1 MPEYAI
7 HRPNF
12 SETTTNDWEFPTQ
25 QSFETDDLSTIA
37 DHFLLSA
44 SGFADPDSFDDLELP
59 VITPYG
65 RLSLNAL
72 FAARHGPYSVERI
85 EGLDGETEAEVK
97 NLIDDLGCE
106 QFEAYRDVT
115 VTGSEWARATGN
127 GLPNPAGGIA
137 DRFAGASQ
145 PSYSSGRAA
154 VGMVALALGA
164 LAVRRST
171 TRS

>member
-7 HRPNF
+7 HRPSF
-12 SETTTNDWEFPTQ
+12 SETTTNDWEFPTEQ
-25 QSFETDDLSTIA
+25 DFETDDLSAVA

-44 SGFADPDSFDDLELP
+44 SGFEDPDSFDDLELP
-59 VITPYG
+59 VVTPYG

-85 EGLDGETEAEVK
+85 EALGGETEVEVK
-97 NLIDDLGCE
+97 ALIDDLGRE
-106 QFEAYRDVT
+106 QFEAYKDVT
-115 VTGSEWARATGN
+115 VTGLEWAQATGS

-137 DRFAGASQ
+137 DRFVGASQ